1 MIGAAGEAAS
11 EAGIMYHTMNEIFKL
26 IHEKSDGD
34 SKAYTVRVS
43 FLEIYNETIRDLI
56 MPKSEILDLRED
68 PVRGVI
74 VAGLSEI
81 EVETAEEI
89 L

>member
-1 MIGAAGEAAS
+1 
-11 EAGIMYHTMNEIFKL
+11 MYHTMNEIFNL
-26 IHEKSDGD
+26 IHEKNSGD
-34 SKAYTVRVS
+34 DKAYTVRVS

-68 PVRGVI
+68 PVRGIV